1 MEGTLF
7 KFKQIRFLAYSRKTF
22 RILISLII
30 FMTLFVLCIYYF
42 LPKFNV
48 LNTNGQTEQIPV
60 AEEEKRLTDEEI
72 VGEASISIEKISLS
86 LPVIINVNGYNEE
99 DYYTA
104 LQKGVAHFKGTS
116 LPGQPGNVFVFG
128 HSSDWRWNQGEF
140 KSAFKQLP
148 ELESG
153 DLVIINYK
161 DQNYKYQVFLKEIVA
176 YDDLRWVAQTSEDYL
191 TLMTCYPVGSS
202 EKRIVIR
209 AKAI

>member
-1 MEGTLF
+1 
-7 KFKQIRFLAYSRKTF
+7 
-22 RILISLII
+22 
-30 FMTLFVLCIYYF
+30 MTLFVLCIYYF